1 MPDLPP
7 WLTRQYDFGASLA
20 RGVSSG
26 SEIHHN
32 FLADQQ
38 SAREDALMPLRMQQM
53 QMQTQSAALDLQMK
67 QDATMDQLAAKKEE
81 AGLLELGSGISEW
94 WHPGVEMGIRQY
106 GAENPQ
112 ATKSPIYKELLDRAH
127 ISQKEK
133 ANADWLGA
141 RAAWYDARPG
151 IDLAKADIAAE
162 AKQYDAD
169 SRSRT
174 EAAKE
179 TGRNTRALDKN
190 ATAIETA
197 NIRSSGSAAK
207 MKNDLK
213 SRLPDITYRAA
224 SEEFK
229 GIESDML
236 LKPDEKAARLKQ
248 AYDKWTSMASDA
260 EDALR
265 AKLDERVKG
274 MNTPNGAGAE
284 PRVPMIGPDGRRG
297 TVPKSQ
303 IEDALR
309 NGYKLPQ

>member
-32 FLADQQ
+32 FLADAQNQ
-38 SAREDALMPLRMQQM
+38 REEALMPLRVQQM
-53 QMQTQSAALDLQMK
+53 QSKLQETAINLQMQ
-67 QDATMDQLAAKKEE
+67 QDARQDYLAGKEEE
-81 AGLLELGSGISEW
+81 AGLLEMGSSINEW

-106 GAENPQ
+106 GAEHPQ

-133 ANADWLGA
+133 SNADWLGA

-151 IDLAKADIAAE
+151 IDLDKANIAAD
-162 AKQYDAD
+162 AKRYDAEV
-169 SRSRT
+169 RAGT

-190 ATAIETA
+190 ATSIETA
-197 NIRSSGSAAK
+197 KIKASGSAAK

-229 GIESDML
+229 GIEGDML
-236 LKPDEKAARLKQ
+236 LKPDEKASRLKQ
-248 AYDKWTSMASDA
+248 AYEKWTDMASEA

-274 MNTPNGAGAE
+274 ANTPNGAGAE

-303 IEDALR
+303 LEDALR

>member
-38 SAREDALMPLRMQQM
+38 SAREDALMPLKVQAMQDKIKE
-53 QMQTQSAALDLQMK
+53 TAIDLQMK
-67 QDATMDQLAAKKEE
+67 QDARRDYLSGKQEE
-81 AGLLELGSGISEW
+81 AGLLELGAGIKDW
-94 WHPGVEMGIRQY
+94 WAPGVEIGIRQY
-106 GAENPQ
+106 GAENPR
-112 ATKSPIYKELLDRAH
+112 AIDSPIYKGFLDRATKAQNEKS
-127 ISQKEK
+127 IVDYRTAQSAWMAARPATELDK
-133 ANADWLGA
+133 ANIGAD
-141 RAAWYDARPG
+141 
-151 IDLAKADIAAE
+151 AKR
-162 AKQYDAD
+162 YDAD
-169 SRSRT
+169 VRAAT

-179 TGRNTRALDKN
+179 TGRNTRSLDKN
-190 ATAIETA
+190 ATTIESA
-197 NIRSSGSAAK
+197 KIRASGSAAK
-207 MKNDLK
+207 MKDNLK
-213 SRLPDITYRAA
+213 SRLLDMGYRAA
-224 SEEFK
+224 SEEFR

-236 LKPDEKAARLKQ
+236 LKPEEKASRLMG
-248 AYDKWTSMASDA
+248 AYDKWNQIATEA